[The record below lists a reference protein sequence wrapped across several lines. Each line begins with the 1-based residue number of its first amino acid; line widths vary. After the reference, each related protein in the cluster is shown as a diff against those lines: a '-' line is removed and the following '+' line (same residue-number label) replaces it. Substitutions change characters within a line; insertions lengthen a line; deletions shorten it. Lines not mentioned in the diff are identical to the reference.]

1 MVRADLWFTTPTIFI
16 QPISGIILANLA
28 GFPLSS
34 GWIIWNFVLF
44 FFTGACWLP
53 VVWLQIKMAVIANDC
68 LIKGT
73 ALPERYWI
81 YARRWELLG
90 YPAFAAM
97 LLAFYLMVAKP
108 PL

>member
-1 MVRADLWFTTPTIFI
+1 M
-16 QPISGIILANLA
+16 
-28 GFPLSS
+28 
-34 GWIIWNFVLF
+34 LF

-53 VVWLQIKMAVIANDC
+53 VVWLQIRMAAIANDC

-73 ALPERYWI
+73 ALPERYWT

-97 LLAFYLMVAKP
+97 LLVFYLMVAKP
-108 PL
+108 SL